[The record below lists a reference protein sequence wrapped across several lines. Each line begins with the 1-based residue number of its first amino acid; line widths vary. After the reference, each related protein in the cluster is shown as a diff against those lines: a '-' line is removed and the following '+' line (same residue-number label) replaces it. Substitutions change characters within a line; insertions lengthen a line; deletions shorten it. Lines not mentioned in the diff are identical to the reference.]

1 MIFYS
6 AFLTVLSVA
15 FLISNRLQ
23 DQENLAQRLFY
34 YIGGWGGTI
43 FFSRLLLMTISGDEI
58 DLISMLAVM
67 SVVFF
72 CIINRAKYIFKIKY
86 ENMRKHNA
94 GLKDSQ
100 KYYNLIRFTS
110 YGQVMIII
118 GLILILM
125 IILIGIY
132 NGRISLL

>member
-58 DLISMLAVM
+58 D
-67 SVVFF
+67 
-72 CIINRAKYIFKIKY
+72 
-86 ENMRKHNA
+86 
-94 GLKDSQ
+94 
-100 KYYNLIRFTS
+100 
-110 YGQVMIII
+110 
-118 GLILILM
+118 
-125 IILIGIY
+125 
-132 NGRISLL
+132 